1 MALTQEEMEQMPKP
15 IEQAFSDLELKI
27 LEDIV
32 ARIKENNMITATAEY
47 DIFQLVKMG
56 ESEKMIKRYVEKT
69 LKLTYSEIED
79 IFGDVFERGYNRD
92 SNLYKAVGADFV
104 AYKDN
109 KQLQQFIGA
118 IKDQTKGTYKNITNT
133 MGFVRQREGVK
144 TWVPLTKYYKDTLSR
159 AVFEITSGAFS
170 YSQVIKRTINEM
182 TNSGIRTIDYASGRT
197 SRIEV
202 AARRAIMTA
211 VTQVTAK
218 VTEQNMEK
226 LHTDYVEVSW
236 HETARP
242 THQVW
247 QGRVFKW
254 NRENEVNAV
263 SDKAQSEEQ
272 LLRNDSEYQD
282 AIRQRREEWKKKH
295 SEFDKV
301 NAKTE
306 INNIKSQIEDM
317 QKQINASLEKEKPL
331 EKKVYIDGTGTDE
344 DMRILRQSATERKKL
359 QEQVEVLN
367 NNMLDKQEVYKN
379 EAQNRI
385 LKAGTVEEIKLSK
398 KMTPETVDALEEALT
413 KLKDKYGIMP
423 KGVVYNPAK
432 VPDATVTY
440 NWLDDKIY
448 ISNKFNDIN
457 NYADVVKKSEN
468 SLIEHRKKSGI
479 VKIQKERLK
488 DAEEILSNK
497 NVKGYERAKAVINK
511 AEAKIELNTQRMAV
525 RENLMDTLTH
535 EYGHFIHRHAN
546 ADYVQKSSVFGAKD
560 LGGKLISGDWKYDIN
575 SHYSA
580 NAKIEAAKISKYAT
594 ESPYEAFAEGFL
606 AKEKGQKIPENIEK
620 VIEEAKV
627 KAGVKKTVRHH
638 EKGYIGNNAQ
648 RIGSNSINLD
658 YINSEAYANK
668 FKKISK
674 DNELNN
680 LIYNKSIELLRNNN
694 NSDTE
699 GLCIITVPNKQVLL
713 NVRGERDALG
723 VELSKKQSS
732 IVKNCK
738 MEIVG
743 IHNHPTNLLPNGSD
757 FTAAGYRGYK
767 YGIVVTHDGRI
778 YKYSVG
784 NRPFLPALLDSRIDK
799 YCAKEYNLNTREAYE
814 KALNEFRKEY
824 GISWQEIE

>member
-1 MALTQEEMEQMPKP
+1 
-15 IEQAFSDLELKI
+15 
-27 LEDIV
+27 
-32 ARIKENNMITATAEY
+32 
-47 DIFQLVKMG
+47 
-56 ESEKMIKRYVEKT
+56 
-69 LKLTYSEIED
+69 
-79 IFGDVFERGYNRD
+79 
-92 SNLYKAVGADFV
+92 
-104 AYKDN
+104 
-109 KQLQQFIGA
+109 
-118 IKDQTKGTYKNITNT
+118 
-133 MGFVRQREGVK
+133 
-144 TWVPLTKYYKDTLSR
+144 
-159 AVFEITSGAFS
+159 
-170 YSQVIKRTINEM
+170 M
-182 TNSGIRTIDYASGRT
+182 TNSGLRTIDYART

-211 VTQVTAK
+211 VTQVTTK

-254 NRENEVNAV
+254 NRNNDADNKIQNVEKQSISVARR
-263 SDKAQSEEQ
+263 KQAQS
-272 LLRNDSEYQD
+272 LRKDSKYQD
-282 AIRQRREEWKKKH
+282 TIRQRKEEWKKRH
-295 SEFDKV
+295 SEFDKAT
-301 NAKTE
+301 AKTE
-306 INNIKSQIEDM
+306 INNIKSQIADM
-317 QKQINASLEKEKPL
+317 QKQINASLEKEKSL

-344 DMRILRQSATERKKL
+344 DMRILRQSATERKKM

-367 NNMLDKQEVYKN
+367 GDMLDKQEVYKN
-379 EAQNRI
+379 EAQNRLI
-385 LKAGTVEEIKLSK
+385 KAGTIEEIKLSK
-398 KMTPETVDALEEALT
+398 KMTPDTVDVLEDTLT

-423 KGVVYNPAK
+423 KGVVYNPSK

-440 NWLDDKIY
+440 NWVDDKIY
-448 ISNKFNDIN
+448 ISNRFNDIN
-457 NYADVVKKSEN
+457 NYADIVKKSED
-468 SLIEHRKKSGI
+468 SLIEYREKSGI

-488 DAEEILSNK
+488 NAEKILSDK
-497 NVKGYERAKAVINK
+497 NIKGYEREKAVINK
-511 AEAKIELNTQRMAV
+511 AETEIELNTQRMAV

-535 EYGHFIHRHAN
+535 EYGNFIHRNAN
-546 ADYVQKSSVFGAKD
+546 ADYVQKSSMFGAKD
-560 LGGKLISGDWKYDIN
+560 LDGKLINGDWKYDIN

-580 NAKIEAAKISKYAT
+580 NAKIEAAKISKYVT

-713 NVRGERDALG
+713 NVGGERDALG

-738 MEIVG
+738 MEMVG

>member
-32 ARIKENNMITATAEY
+32 ARIKENNMITGTAEY

-56 ESEKMIKRYVEKT
+56 ESESMIKRYVEKT

-218 VTEQNMEK
+218 VTEQNMDK

-263 SDKAQSEEQ
+263 LDKAQSEAQ
-272 LLRNDSEYQD
+272 VLKNNPEYQ
-282 AIRQRREEWKKKH
+282 
-295 SEFDKV
+295 EF
-301 NAKTE
+301 T
-306 INNIKSQIEDM
+306 
-317 QKQINASLEKEKPL
+317 
-331 EKKVYIDGTGTDE
+331 
-344 DMRILRQSATERKKL
+344 
-359 QEQVEVLN
+359 
-367 NNMLDKQEVYKN
+367 
-379 EAQNRI
+379 
-385 LKAGTVEEIKLSK
+385 
-398 KMTPETVDALEEALT
+398 
-413 KLKDKYGIMP
+413 
-423 KGVVYNPAK
+423 
-432 VPDATVTY
+432 
-440 NWLDDKIY
+440 
-448 ISNKFNDIN
+448 
-457 NYADVVKKSEN
+457 
-468 SLIEHRKKSGI
+468 
-479 VKIQKERLK
+479 
-488 DAEEILSNK
+488 
-497 NVKGYERAKAVINK
+497 
-511 AEAKIELNTQRMAV
+511 
-525 RENLMDTLTH
+525 
-535 EYGHFIHRHAN
+535 
-546 ADYVQKSSVFGAKD
+546 
-560 LGGKLISGDWKYDIN
+560 
-575 SHYSA
+575 
-580 NAKIEAAKISKYAT
+580 
-594 ESPYEAFAEGFL
+594 EGFL

-723 VELSKKQSS
+723 VELTKKQSS

-738 MEIVG
+738 MEMVG

-778 YKYSVG
+778 YKYSAG

>member
-144 TWVPLTKYYKDTLSR
+144 TWIPLTKYYKDTLSR

-211 VTQVTAK
+211 VTQVIAK
-218 VTEQNMEK
+218 VTEQNMDK

-247 QGRVFKW
+247 KGRVFKW
-254 NRENEVNAV
+254 NRGNEVNTV
-263 SDKAQSEEQ
+263 LDKNRSGEQ
-272 LLRNDSEYQD
+272 TLKNDS
-282 AIRQRREEWKKKH
+282 
-295 SEFDKV
+295 
-301 NAKTE
+301 
-306 INNIKSQIEDM
+306 
-317 QKQINASLEKEKPL
+317 
-331 EKKVYIDGTGTDE
+331 
-344 DMRILRQSATERKKL
+344 
-359 QEQVEVLN
+359 
-367 NNMLDKQEVYKN
+367 
-379 EAQNRI
+379 
-385 LKAGTVEEIKLSK
+385 
-398 KMTPETVDALEEALT
+398 
-413 KLKDKYGIMP
+413 
-423 KGVVYNPAK
+423 
-432 VPDATVTY
+432 
-440 NWLDDKIY
+440 
-448 ISNKFNDIN
+448 
-457 NYADVVKKSEN
+457 
-468 SLIEHRKKSGI
+468 
-479 VKIQKERLK
+479 
-488 DAEEILSNK
+488 
-497 NVKGYERAKAVINK
+497 
-511 AEAKIELNTQRMAV
+511 
-525 RENLMDTLTH
+525 
-535 EYGHFIHRHAN
+535 
-546 ADYVQKSSVFGAKD
+546 
-560 LGGKLISGDWKYDIN
+560 
-575 SHYSA
+575 
-580 NAKIEAAKISKYAT
+580 
-594 ESPYEAFAEGFL
+594 FAEGFL
-606 AKEKGQKIPENIEK
+606 AKEKGREIPESIEK

-627 KAGVKKTVRHH
+627 KAGVKKTVRHN
-638 EKGYIGNNAQ
+638 EKGYIGNNSQ

-658 YINSEAYANK
+658 YINSETYANK

-699 GLCIITVPNKQVLL
+699 SLCIITVPNKQVLL

-723 VELSKKQSS
+723 VELSKKQSG

-738 MEIVG
+738 MEMIG

-784 NRPFLPALLDSRIDK
+784 SRPFLPALLDSRIDK

>member
-1 MALTQEEMEQMPKP
+1 MEKQS
-15 IEQAFSDLELKI
+15 IS
-27 LEDIV
+27 V
-32 ARIKENNMITATAEY
+32 AR
-47 DIFQLVKMG
+47 
-56 ESEKMIKRYVEKT
+56 R
-69 LKLTYSEIED
+69 
-79 IFGDVFERGYNRD
+79 
-92 SNLYKAVGADFV
+92 
-104 AYKDN
+104 
-109 KQLQQFIGA
+109 KQ
-118 IKDQTKGTYKNITNT
+118 
-133 MGFVRQREGVK
+133 
-144 TWVPLTKYYKDTLSR
+144 
-159 AVFEITSGAFS
+159 
-170 YSQVIKRTINEM
+170 
-182 TNSGIRTIDYASGRT
+182 
-197 SRIEV
+197 
-202 AARRAIMTA
+202 
-211 VTQVTAK
+211 
-218 VTEQNMEK
+218 
-226 LHTDYVEVSW
+226 
-236 HETARP
+236 
-242 THQVW
+242 
-247 QGRVFKW
+247 
-254 NRENEVNAV
+254 
-263 SDKAQSEEQ
+263 AQS
-272 LLRNDSEYQD
+272 LRNDSKYQD
-282 AIRQRREEWKKKH
+282 KIRQRKEEWKKRH
-295 SEFDKV
+295 SEFDKAT
-301 NAKTE
+301 AKTE
-306 INNIKSQIEDM
+306 INNIKSQIADM

-344 DMRILRQSATERKKL
+344 DMRILRQSATERKKI

-367 NNMLDKQEVYKN
+367 GDMLDKQEVYKN
-379 EAQNRI
+379 EAQNRLI
-385 LKAGTVEEIKLSK
+385 KAGTIEEIKLSK
-398 KMTPETVDALEEALT
+398 KMTPDTVDVLEDTLT

-423 KGVVYNPAK
+423 KGVVYNPSK

-440 NWLDDKIY
+440 NWVDDKIY
-448 ISNKFNDIN
+448 ISNRFNDIN
-457 NYADVVKKSEN
+457 NYADIVNKSED
-468 SLIEHRKKSGI
+468 SLIEYR
-479 VKIQKERLK
+479 E
-488 DAEEILSNK
+488 
-497 NVKGYERAKAVINK
+497 KAVINK
-511 AEAKIELNTQRMAV
+511 AEAEIELNTQRMAV

-560 LGGKLISGDWKYDIN
+560 LGGKLINGDWKYDIN
-575 SHYSA
+575 SYYSA
-580 NAKIEAAKISKYAT
+580 NAKIETAKISKYAT

-606 AKEKGQKIPENIEK
+606 AKEKGQEIPESIEK

-627 KAGVKKTVRHH
+627 RAGVKKTVRHH

-738 MEIVG
+738 MEMVG

-757 FTAAGYRGYK
+757 FTAAGYK

>member
-32 ARIKENNMITATAEY
+32 ARIKENNMITGTAEY

-56 ESEKMIKRYVEKT
+56 ESESMIKRYVEKT

-79 IFGDVFERGYNRD
+79 IFGDVFERGYNKD
-92 SNLYKAVGADFV
+92 SDLYKAVGADFV

-159 AVFEITSGAFS
+159 AVFEITSGAFT
-170 YSQVIKRTINEM
+170 YSQVVKRTINEM

-218 VTEQNMEK
+218 VTEQNMDK
-226 LHTDYVEVSW
+226 LHTYYVEVSW

-254 NRENEVNAV
+254 DRGNGVNAV

-272 LLRNDSEYQD
+272 ILRNDPEYQ
-282 AIRQRREEWKKKH
+282 
-295 SEFDKV
+295 EF
-301 NAKTE
+301 T
-306 INNIKSQIEDM
+306 
-317 QKQINASLEKEKPL
+317 
-331 EKKVYIDGTGTDE
+331 
-344 DMRILRQSATERKKL
+344 
-359 QEQVEVLN
+359 
-367 NNMLDKQEVYKN
+367 
-379 EAQNRI
+379 
-385 LKAGTVEEIKLSK
+385 
-398 KMTPETVDALEEALT
+398 
-413 KLKDKYGIMP
+413 
-423 KGVVYNPAK
+423 
-432 VPDATVTY
+432 
-440 NWLDDKIY
+440 
-448 ISNKFNDIN
+448 
-457 NYADVVKKSEN
+457 
-468 SLIEHRKKSGI
+468 
-479 VKIQKERLK
+479 
-488 DAEEILSNK
+488 
-497 NVKGYERAKAVINK
+497 
-511 AEAKIELNTQRMAV
+511 
-525 RENLMDTLTH
+525 
-535 EYGHFIHRHAN
+535 
-546 ADYVQKSSVFGAKD
+546 
-560 LGGKLISGDWKYDIN
+560 
-575 SHYSA
+575 
-580 NAKIEAAKISKYAT
+580 
-594 ESPYEAFAEGFL
+594 EGFL

-658 YINSEAYANK
+658 YINSEAYAKK

-713 NVRGERDALG
+713 NVRGKRDALG

-732 IVKNCK
+732 IVRNCK
-738 MEIVG
+738 MEMIG

-784 NRPFLPALLDSRIDK
+784 SRPFLPALLDSRIDK

>member
-1 MALTQEEMEQMPKP
+1 MQIKKAIAYQGRSPRNDK
-15 IEQAFSDLELKI
+15 ELSLI
-27 LEDIV
+27 ADIV
-32 ARIKENNMITATAEY
+32 DIEPGNKYLIVDLYSDRNHIYRMI
-47 DIFQLVKMG
+47 MC
-56 ESEKMIKRYVEKT
+56 
-69 LKLTYSEIED
+69 
-79 IFGDVFERGYNRD
+79 
-92 SNLYKAVGADFV
+92 
-104 AYKDN
+104 
-109 KQLQQFIGA
+109 
-118 IKDQTKGTYKNITNT
+118 KGTYKNITNT

-144 TWVPLTKYYKDTLSR
+144 TWIPLTKYYKDTLSR

-218 VTEQNMEK
+218 VTEQNMDK

-254 NRENEVNAV
+254 DRGNGVNAV
-263 SDKAQSEEQ
+263 SDKNRSEEQ
-272 LLRNDSEYQD
+272 TLKNDS
-282 AIRQRREEWKKKH
+282 
-295 SEFDKV
+295 
-301 NAKTE
+301 
-306 INNIKSQIEDM
+306 
-317 QKQINASLEKEKPL
+317 
-331 EKKVYIDGTGTDE
+331 
-344 DMRILRQSATERKKL
+344 
-359 QEQVEVLN
+359 
-367 NNMLDKQEVYKN
+367 
-379 EAQNRI
+379 
-385 LKAGTVEEIKLSK
+385 
-398 KMTPETVDALEEALT
+398 
-413 KLKDKYGIMP
+413 
-423 KGVVYNPAK
+423 
-432 VPDATVTY
+432 
-440 NWLDDKIY
+440 
-448 ISNKFNDIN
+448 
-457 NYADVVKKSEN
+457 
-468 SLIEHRKKSGI
+468 
-479 VKIQKERLK
+479 
-488 DAEEILSNK
+488 
-497 NVKGYERAKAVINK
+497 
-511 AEAKIELNTQRMAV
+511 
-525 RENLMDTLTH
+525 
-535 EYGHFIHRHAN
+535 
-546 ADYVQKSSVFGAKD
+546 
-560 LGGKLISGDWKYDIN
+560 
-575 SHYSA
+575 
-580 NAKIEAAKISKYAT
+580 
-594 ESPYEAFAEGFL
+594 FAEGFL
-606 AKEKGQKIPENIEK
+606 AKEKGREIPESIEK

-627 KAGVKKTVRHH
+627 KAGVKKTVRHN
-638 EKGYIGNNAQ
+638 EKGYIGNNSQ

-658 YINSEAYANK
+658 YINSETYANK

-723 VELSKKQSS
+723 VELSKKQSG

-738 MEIVG
+738 MEMIG

-784 NRPFLPALLDSRIDK
+784 SRPFLPALLDSRIDK

>member
-218 VTEQNMEK
+218 VTEQNMDK

-263 SDKAQSEEQ
+263 LDKAQSEAQ
-272 LLRNDSEYQD
+272 VLKNNPEYQ
-282 AIRQRREEWKKKH
+282 
-295 SEFDKV
+295 EF
-301 NAKTE
+301 T
-306 INNIKSQIEDM
+306 
-317 QKQINASLEKEKPL
+317 
-331 EKKVYIDGTGTDE
+331 
-344 DMRILRQSATERKKL
+344 
-359 QEQVEVLN
+359 
-367 NNMLDKQEVYKN
+367 
-379 EAQNRI
+379 
-385 LKAGTVEEIKLSK
+385 
-398 KMTPETVDALEEALT
+398 
-413 KLKDKYGIMP
+413 
-423 KGVVYNPAK
+423 
-432 VPDATVTY
+432 
-440 NWLDDKIY
+440 
-448 ISNKFNDIN
+448 
-457 NYADVVKKSEN
+457 
-468 SLIEHRKKSGI
+468 
-479 VKIQKERLK
+479 
-488 DAEEILSNK
+488 
-497 NVKGYERAKAVINK
+497 
-511 AEAKIELNTQRMAV
+511 
-525 RENLMDTLTH
+525 
-535 EYGHFIHRHAN
+535 
-546 ADYVQKSSVFGAKD
+546 
-560 LGGKLISGDWKYDIN
+560 
-575 SHYSA
+575 
-580 NAKIEAAKISKYAT
+580 
-594 ESPYEAFAEGFL
+594 EGFL

-723 VELSKKQSS
+723 VELTKKQSS

-738 MEIVG
+738 MEMIG

-784 NRPFLPALLDSRIDK
+784 SRPFLPALLDSRIDK

>member
-144 TWVPLTKYYKDTLSR
+144 TWIPLTKYYKDTLSR

-218 VTEQNMEK
+218 VTEQNMDK

-254 NRENEVNAV
+254 DRGNGVNAV
-263 SDKAQSEEQ
+263 SDKNRSEEQ
-272 LLRNDSEYQD
+272 TLKNDS
-282 AIRQRREEWKKKH
+282 
-295 SEFDKV
+295 
-301 NAKTE
+301 
-306 INNIKSQIEDM
+306 
-317 QKQINASLEKEKPL
+317 
-331 EKKVYIDGTGTDE
+331 
-344 DMRILRQSATERKKL
+344 
-359 QEQVEVLN
+359 
-367 NNMLDKQEVYKN
+367 
-379 EAQNRI
+379 
-385 LKAGTVEEIKLSK
+385 
-398 KMTPETVDALEEALT
+398 
-413 KLKDKYGIMP
+413 
-423 KGVVYNPAK
+423 
-432 VPDATVTY
+432 
-440 NWLDDKIY
+440 
-448 ISNKFNDIN
+448 
-457 NYADVVKKSEN
+457 
-468 SLIEHRKKSGI
+468 
-479 VKIQKERLK
+479 
-488 DAEEILSNK
+488 
-497 NVKGYERAKAVINK
+497 
-511 AEAKIELNTQRMAV
+511 
-525 RENLMDTLTH
+525 
-535 EYGHFIHRHAN
+535 
-546 ADYVQKSSVFGAKD
+546 
-560 LGGKLISGDWKYDIN
+560 
-575 SHYSA
+575 
-580 NAKIEAAKISKYAT
+580 
-594 ESPYEAFAEGFL
+594 FAEGFL
-606 AKEKGQKIPENIEK
+606 AKEKGWEIPESIEK

-627 KAGVKKTVRHH
+627 KAGVKKTVRHN
-638 EKGYIGNNAQ
+638 EKGYIGNNSQ

-658 YINSEAYANK
+658 YINSETYANK

-723 VELSKKQSS
+723 VELSKKRYSKKLQ
-732 IVKNCK
+732 
-738 MEIVG
+738 
-743 IHNHPTNLLPNGSD
+743 NGND
-757 FTAAGYRGYK
+757 W
-767 YGIVVTHDGRI
+767 
-778 YKYSVG
+778 
-784 NRPFLPALLDSRIDK
+784 
-799 YCAKEYNLNTREAYE
+799 NT
-814 KALNEFRKEY
+814 
-824 GISWQEIE
+824 

>member
-15 IEQAFSDLELKI
+15 IEQAFSGLELKI

-32 ARIKENNMITATAEY
+32 ARIKENDMITGTAEY

-218 VTEQNMEK
+218 VTEQNMDK

-263 SDKAQSEEQ
+263 LDKAQSEAQ
-272 LLRNDSEYQD
+272 VLKNNPEYQ
-282 AIRQRREEWKKKH
+282 
-295 SEFDKV
+295 EF
-301 NAKTE
+301 T
-306 INNIKSQIEDM
+306 
-317 QKQINASLEKEKPL
+317 
-331 EKKVYIDGTGTDE
+331 
-344 DMRILRQSATERKKL
+344 
-359 QEQVEVLN
+359 
-367 NNMLDKQEVYKN
+367 
-379 EAQNRI
+379 
-385 LKAGTVEEIKLSK
+385 
-398 KMTPETVDALEEALT
+398 
-413 KLKDKYGIMP
+413 
-423 KGVVYNPAK
+423 
-432 VPDATVTY
+432 
-440 NWLDDKIY
+440 
-448 ISNKFNDIN
+448 
-457 NYADVVKKSEN
+457 
-468 SLIEHRKKSGI
+468 
-479 VKIQKERLK
+479 
-488 DAEEILSNK
+488 
-497 NVKGYERAKAVINK
+497 
-511 AEAKIELNTQRMAV
+511 
-525 RENLMDTLTH
+525 
-535 EYGHFIHRHAN
+535 
-546 ADYVQKSSVFGAKD
+546 
-560 LGGKLISGDWKYDIN
+560 
-575 SHYSA
+575 
-580 NAKIEAAKISKYAT
+580 
-594 ESPYEAFAEGFL
+594 EGFL

-738 MEIVG
+738 MEMVG

>member
-1 MALTQEEMEQMPKP
+1 MALTQEEMEQMPKA

-32 ARIKENNMITATAEY
+32 ARIKQNNMITATAEY
-47 DIFQLVKMG
+47 DIFQLIKMG
-56 ESEKMIKRYVEKT
+56 ESERMIKRYVEKT
-69 LKLTYSEIED
+69 LNLTYSETEK
-79 IFGDVFERGYNRD
+79 IFGDVFETGYNRD
-92 SNLYKAVGADFV
+92 SSLYAASGADFI

-109 KQLQQFIGA
+109 KELQQFIGA
-118 IKDQTKGTYKNITNT
+118 IKEQTKGTYKNITNT

-170 YSQVIKRTINEM
+170 YSKVIKRTINEM
-182 TNSGIRTIDYASGRT
+182 TNSGLRTIDYASGRT

-254 NRENEVNAV
+254 NRNNDADNKIQNMEKQSISVARR
-263 SDKAQSEEQ
+263 KQAQS
-272 LLRNDSEYQD
+272 LRKDSKYQD
-282 AIRQRREEWKKKH
+282 TIRQRKEEWKKRH
-295 SEFDKV
+295 SEFDKAT
-301 NAKTE
+301 AKTE
-306 INNIKSQIEDM
+306 INNIKSQIADM

-344 DMRILRQSATERKKL
+344 DMIILRQSATERKKM

-367 NNMLDKQEVYKN
+367 GDMLDKQELYKN

-385 LKAGTVEEIKLSK
+385 IKAGTIEEIKLSK
-398 KMTPETVDALEEALT
+398 KMTPDTVDALEDALT

-423 KGVVYNPAK
+423 KGVVYNPSK

-448 ISNKFNDIN
+448 ISNRFNDIN
-457 NYADVVKKSEN
+457 NYADIVKKSED
-468 SLIEHRKKSGI
+468 SLIEYREKSGI

-488 DAEEILSNK
+488 NAEKILSDK
-497 NVKGYERAKAVINK
+497 NIKGYEREKAVINK
-511 AEAKIELNTQRMAV
+511 AEAEIELNTQRMAV

-560 LGGKLISGDWKYDIN
+560 LGGKLINGDWKYDIN

-606 AKEKGQKIPENIEK
+606 AKEKGQEIPESIEK
-620 VIEEAKV
+620 VIKEAKV
-627 KAGVKKTVRHH
+627 KAGVKNVANGQKNSILGSTKDERILDVHPIGKINKEIYKCITDDILTDEVVITNNQIQHIMDRHPNDYERFSSYFGEIVKNPDYIIEANKPNTALLLKEIKENDEIFKTVLR
-638 EKGYIGNNAQ
+638 
-648 RIGSNSINLD
+648 LVT
-658 YINSEAYANK
+658 
-668 FKKISK
+668 SK
-674 DNELNN
+674 DNPNYKN
-680 LIYNKSIELLRNNN
+680 SIITFMKIDEKEWNRLLRNK
-694 NSDTE
+694 TI
-699 GLCIITVPNKQVLL
+699 LY
-713 NVRGERDALG
+713 
-723 VELSKKQSS
+723 KK
-732 IVKNCK
+732 
-738 MEIVG
+738 E
-743 IHNHPTNLLPNGSD
+743 
-757 FTAAGYRGYK
+757 
-767 YGIVVTHDGRI
+767 
-778 YKYSVG
+778 
-784 NRPFLPALLDSRIDK
+784 
-799 YCAKEYNLNTREAYE
+799 
-814 KALNEFRKEY
+814 
-824 GISWQEIE
+824 

>member
-144 TWVPLTKYYKDTLSR
+144 TWIPLTKYYKDTLSR

-211 VTQVTAK
+211 VTQVIAK
-218 VTEQNMEK
+218 VTEQNMDK

-254 NRENEVNAV
+254 NRGNEVNTV
-263 SDKAQSEEQ
+263 LDKNRSGEQ
-272 LLRNDSEYQD
+272 TLKNDS
-282 AIRQRREEWKKKH
+282 
-295 SEFDKV
+295 
-301 NAKTE
+301 
-306 INNIKSQIEDM
+306 
-317 QKQINASLEKEKPL
+317 
-331 EKKVYIDGTGTDE
+331 
-344 DMRILRQSATERKKL
+344 
-359 QEQVEVLN
+359 
-367 NNMLDKQEVYKN
+367 
-379 EAQNRI
+379 
-385 LKAGTVEEIKLSK
+385 
-398 KMTPETVDALEEALT
+398 
-413 KLKDKYGIMP
+413 
-423 KGVVYNPAK
+423 
-432 VPDATVTY
+432 
-440 NWLDDKIY
+440 
-448 ISNKFNDIN
+448 
-457 NYADVVKKSEN
+457 
-468 SLIEHRKKSGI
+468 
-479 VKIQKERLK
+479 
-488 DAEEILSNK
+488 
-497 NVKGYERAKAVINK
+497 
-511 AEAKIELNTQRMAV
+511 
-525 RENLMDTLTH
+525 
-535 EYGHFIHRHAN
+535 
-546 ADYVQKSSVFGAKD
+546 
-560 LGGKLISGDWKYDIN
+560 
-575 SHYSA
+575 
-580 NAKIEAAKISKYAT
+580 
-594 ESPYEAFAEGFL
+594 FAEGFL
-606 AKEKGQKIPENIEK
+606 AKEKGREIPESIEK

-627 KAGVKKTVRHH
+627 KAGVKKTVRHN
-638 EKGYIGNNAQ
+638 EKGYIGNNSQ

-658 YINSEAYANK
+658 YINSETYANK

-699 GLCIITVPNKQVLL
+699 SLCIITVPNKQVLL

-723 VELSKKQSS
+723 VELSKKQSG

-738 MEIVG
+738 MEMIG

-784 NRPFLPALLDSRIDK
+784 SRPFLPALLDSRIDK

>member
-32 ARIKENNMITATAEY
+32 ARIKENNMITGTAEY

-144 TWVPLTKYYKDTLSR
+144 TWVPLTKYYKDALSR

-218 VTEQNMEK
+218 VTEQNMDK

-254 NRENEVNAV
+254 NRGNEVNAV
-263 SDKAQSEEQ
+263 SDKAQNEEQ
-272 LLRNDSEYQD
+272 LLRNDPEYQ
-282 AIRQRREEWKKKH
+282 E
-295 SEFDKV
+295 
-301 NAKTE
+301 
-306 INNIKSQIEDM
+306 
-317 QKQINASLEKEKPL
+317 
-331 EKKVYIDGTGTDE
+331 
-344 DMRILRQSATERKKL
+344 
-359 QEQVEVLN
+359 
-367 NNMLDKQEVYKN
+367 
-379 EAQNRI
+379 
-385 LKAGTVEEIKLSK
+385 
-398 KMTPETVDALEEALT
+398 
-413 KLKDKYGIMP
+413 
-423 KGVVYNPAK
+423 
-432 VPDATVTY
+432 
-440 NWLDDKIY
+440 
-448 ISNKFNDIN
+448 
-457 NYADVVKKSEN
+457 
-468 SLIEHRKKSGI
+468 
-479 VKIQKERLK
+479 
-488 DAEEILSNK
+488 
-497 NVKGYERAKAVINK
+497 
-511 AEAKIELNTQRMAV
+511 
-525 RENLMDTLTH
+525 
-535 EYGHFIHRHAN
+535 
-546 ADYVQKSSVFGAKD
+546 
-560 LGGKLISGDWKYDIN
+560 GGKLINGDWKYDIN
-575 SHYSA
+575 TKYSA
-580 NAKIEAAKISKYAT
+580 NAKIEAAKISKYAI

-738 MEIVG
+738 MEMVG

>member
-1 MALTQEEMEQMPKP
+1 MALTQEEMEQMPKA

-32 ARIKENNMITATAEY
+32 ARIKQNNMITATAEY
-47 DIFQLVKMG
+47 DIFQLIKMG
-56 ESEKMIKRYVEKT
+56 ESERMIKRYVEKT
-69 LKLTYSEIED
+69 LNLTYSETEK
-79 IFGDVFERGYNRD
+79 IFGDVFETGYNRD
-92 SNLYKAVGADFV
+92 SSLYAASGADFI

-109 KQLQQFIGA
+109 KELQQFIGA
-118 IKDQTKGTYKNITNT
+118 IKEQTKGTYKNITNT

-170 YSQVIKRTINEM
+170 YSKVIKRTINEM
-182 TNSGIRTIDYASGRT
+182 TNSGLRTIDYASGRT

-254 NRENEVNAV
+254 NRNNDADNKIQNMEKQSISVARR
-263 SDKAQSEEQ
+263 KQAQS
-272 LLRNDSEYQD
+272 LRKDSKYQD
-282 AIRQRREEWKKKH
+282 TIRQRKEEWKKRH
-295 SEFDKV
+295 SEFDKAT
-301 NAKTE
+301 AKTE
-306 INNIKSQIEDM
+306 INNIKSQIADM

-344 DMRILRQSATERKKL
+344 DMIILRQSATERKKM

-367 NNMLDKQEVYKN
+367 GDMLDKQELYKN

-385 LKAGTVEEIKLSK
+385 IKAGTIEEIKLSK
-398 KMTPETVDALEEALT
+398 KMTPDTVDALEDALT

-423 KGVVYNPAK
+423 KGVVYNPSK

-440 NWLDDKIY
+440 NWLDDNIY
-448 ISNKFNDIN
+448 ISNRFNDIN
-457 NYADVVKKSEN
+457 NYADIVKKSED
-468 SLIEHRKKSGI
+468 SLIEYREKSGI

-488 DAEEILSNK
+488 NAEKILSDK
-497 NVKGYERAKAVINK
+497 NIKGYEREKAVINK
-511 AEAKIELNTQRMAV
+511 AEAEIELNTQRMAV

-560 LGGKLISGDWKYDIN
+560 LGGKLINGDWKYDIN

-606 AKEKGQKIPENIEK
+606 AKEKGQEIPESIEK
-620 VIEEAKV
+620 VIKEAKV
-627 KAGVKKTVRHH
+627 KAGVKNVAKVGKSGTIKQNLQLFANKMPDEKFTQYSLNPLKAPDKAKAFKSALGYTVDNFQDLRQNILDNIVEDNFI
-638 EKGYIGNNAQ
+638 EKG
-648 RIGSNSINLD
+648 
-658 YINSEAYANK
+658 
-668 FKKISK
+668 
-674 DNELNN
+674 DNGYGMRYEQILEL
-680 LIYNKSIELLRNNN
+680 
-694 NSDTE
+694 T
-699 GLCIITVPNKQVLL
+699 G
-713 NVRGERDALG
+713 
-723 VELSKKQSS
+723 
-732 IVKNCK
+732 
-738 MEIVG
+738 
-743 IHNHPTNLLPNGSD
+743 PNGKKAKVL
-757 FTAAGYRGYK
+757 TAW
-767 YGIVVTHDGRI
+767 IQDGDDKRLV
-778 YKYSVG
+778 SVYV
-784 NRPFLPALLDSRIDK
+784 DK
-799 YCAKEYNLNTREAYE
+799 
-814 KALNEFRKEY
+814 
-824 GISWQEIE
+824 